1 MALSDDQLALLRLL
15 LAGDTYEQVGEVL
28 GSSPD
33 EVRQRA
39 QRAASDLEGE
49 REPRLPVEQV
59 RERLA
64 VLEGGTPGP
73 SGASSRPASSSR
85 LPHRWP
91 LWAAVGL
98 VVVVAAVVILVV
110 SGGGD
115 GGDEKA
121 TTGPA
126 SDREDVVPI
135 ELAAVGGSSARGR
148 IAVVRAS
155 GDQPA
160 LDLALVKLKPSG
172 PGETYVV
179 WFVGSGGRSLPV
191 AFRAVGSDGRLT
203 GRAAIPTS
211 AISLLPSFDTALV
224 TLAGQRQASA
234 AVRRAARSDTL
245 PTPVGAPVLR
255 GPLRPGAPS

>member
-15 LAGDTYEQVGEVL
+15 LAGDTYEQVAEVL
-28 GSSPD
+28 GATPQ

-39 QRAASDLEGE
+39 QRAASHLEGE
-49 REPRLPVEQV
+49 RDPQLQVEQV
-59 RERLA
+59 RARLA
-64 VLEGGTPGP
+64 ELEGGPPTSLAVSP
-73 SGASSRPASSSR
+73 STAASSR
-85 LPHRWP
+85 LPQRWP

-98 VVVVAAVVILVV
+98 VVAVAAVVILVV

-115 GGDEKA
+115 GSGEQT
-121 TTGPA
+121 TTGAA

-135 ELAAVGGSSARGR
+135 ELTPVGGSSARGR

-160 LDLALVKLKPSG
+160 LDLALTDLRPSG
-172 PGETYVV
+172 PGRTYVV

-211 AISLLPSFDTALV
+211 AIGLLPSFDTALV
-224 TLAGQRQASA
+224 TLARQQQAAA
-234 AVRRAARSDTL
+234 AVRTAAQSDTL

-255 GPLRPGAPS
+255 GALRPGAPS